1 METHEEEGAT
11 MPIPEALPSGAR
23 GGRVTLRTIAE
34 TAGVHISTVSR
45 ILNNQLGDSRH
56 TASPETVER
65 VLTVAADL
73 RYTPNPSAK
82 SLRTSR
88 SSHIGVL
95 VPTLTDIVLAT
106 IYEGI
111 EEAAE
116 RHGYSTY
123 VTNSLDDP
131 TRRERQ
137 TATMLARHP
146 DAMIFGDADF
156 NSDFLERQSHKGVPF
171 CLVSRR
177 AEGFLSATTDDYRG
191 GQLAAEHLLELG
203 LIEAA
208 VLAGKPFASTAID
221 RTNGFVDTFRAAG
234 HPIPKHLILHGTFDT
249 AGGREAM
256 QSILS
261 TSVAL
266 DAVFATND
274 FAAIGAMGALR
285 DAGLI
290 AGGDVAVVGYND
302 VPLSEAIPMPLTTVR
317 SAHNRMGQEAVE
329 LIVKLLNGERPTSVL
344 LPPTLVARE
353 STLGVAAARA
363 ASSRR
368 A

>member
-1 METHEEEGAT
+1 M
-11 MPIPEALPSGAR
+11 
-23 GGRVTLRTIAE
+23 TLRTIAE
-34 TAGVHISTVSR
+34 TAGVHVSTVSR
-45 ILNNQLGDSRH
+45 ILNNQLGGSQH

-65 VLTVAADL
+65 VLGVAADL
-73 RYTPNPSAK
+73 GYTPNPSAK
-82 SLRTSR
+82 SLRTNRSR
-88 SSHIGVL
+88 HIGVL
-95 VPTLTDIVLAT
+95 VPTLTDIVLAR

-131 TRRERQ
+131 GRRERQ

-156 NSDFLERQSHKGVPF
+156 HSDFLERQVRKGVPF

-191 GQLAAEHLLELG
+191 GELAAEHLLQLG
-203 LIEAA
+203 LVHAV
-208 VLAGKPFASTAID
+208 VLAGKSFASTAID
-221 RTNGFVDTFRAAG
+221 RTAGFVDTFRAAG
-234 HPIPKHLILHGTFDT
+234 HPIPKHLILNGTFDT

-261 TSVAL
+261 TGVSL
-266 DAVFATND
+266 NAVFATND

-285 DAGLI
+285 DAGLV
-290 AGGDVAVVGYND
+290 AGADVAVIGYND

-317 SAHNRMGQEAVE
+317 SDHNRMGQEAVE
-329 LIVKLLNGERPTSVL
+329 LTVKLLSGEHPSSVL
-344 LPPTLVARE
+344 LRPTLIARE
-353 STLGVAAARA
+353 STLGVTAARVA
-363 ASSRR
+363 
-368 A
+368 

>member
-1 METHEEEGAT
+1 MTT
-11 MPIPEALPSGAR
+11 IPEGLPSATR
-23 GGRVTLRTIAE
+23 GGRVTLRTIAQ

-56 TASPETVER
+56 TAAAETVDR
-65 VLTVAADL
+65 VLAVAAEL
-73 RYTPNPSAK
+73 GYTPNPSAK
-82 SLRTSR
+82 SLRTRR
-88 SSHIGVL
+88 SDHLGVL

-131 TRRERQ
+131 ARRERQ

-156 NSDFLERQSHKGVPF
+156 HSDFLERQHRKGVPF

-191 GQLAAEHLLELG
+191 GQLAAEHLLQLG
-203 LIEAA
+203 LVQAA
-208 VLAGKPFASTAID
+208 VLAGKSFASTAID
-221 RTNGFVDTFRAAG
+221 RTAGFLDTFRDAG
-234 HPIPKHLILHGTFDT
+234 HPVPKHLVRYGPFDT
-249 AGGREAM
+249 LGGREAM

-261 TSVAL
+261 TGVPL

-285 DAGLI
+285 DAGLV
-290 AGGDVAVVGYND
+290 AGADVAVIGYND
-302 VPLSEAIPMPLTTVR
+302 VPLAAALPIPLTSVR
-317 SAHNRMGQEAVE
+317 SDHNRMGQEAVE
-329 LIVKLLNGERPTSVL
+329 LIVKLLNGGQPSSVL

-353 STLGVAAARA
+353 STLGVAAFRHARFGHG
-363 ASSRR
+363 
-368 A
+368 

>member
-1 METHEEEGAT
+1 MGIERGIVNV
-11 MPIPEALPSGAR
+11 PIPRESPAAAHSGQ
-23 GGRVTLRTIAE
+23 VTLRTIAE
-34 TAGVHISTVSR
+34 TAGVHVSTVSR
-45 ILNNQLGDSRH
+45 ILNNQLGDSQH
-56 TASPETVER
+56 TASAETVDR
-65 VLTVAADL
+65 VLAVAADL

-82 SLRTSR
+82 SLRTRR

-116 RHGYSTY
+116 RHGYSTS
-123 VTNSLDDP
+123 VTNSRDDP

-156 NSDFLERQSHKGVPF
+156 HSDFLERQSRKGVPF

-177 AEGFLSATTDDYRG
+177 AEGFPSATTDDYRG
-191 GQLAAEHLLELG
+191 GQLAAKHLLELG
-203 LIEAA
+203 LVRAA
-208 VLAGKPFASTAID
+208 VLAGRPYASTAID
-221 RTNGFVDTFRAAG
+221 RTAGFVDTFRDAG
-234 HPIPKHLILHGTFDT
+234 HPISEHLILYGPFDT
-249 AGGREAM
+249 AGGRDVM

-261 TSVAL
+261 TRVSL

-285 DAGLI
+285 DAGLV
-290 AGGDVAVVGYND
+290 AGADVAVIGFND

-317 SAHNRMGQEAVE
+317 SDHNRMGQEAVE
-329 LIVKLLNGERPTSVL
+329 IIVKLLNGEKPASVL
-344 LPPTLVARE
+344 VQPTLVARE
-353 STLGVAAARA
+353 STLGVTLARTA
-363 ASSRR
+363 DVRR